1 MCFFLKRGK
10 VAELQRVKVFNVE
23 AHSSASFFYL
33 NNYRFHDETWINMF
47 VLRQVC
53 HFDEGEIALVILQR
67 LADFDCG
74 VSGAISPSSK

>member
-1 MCFFLKRGK
+1 MRLFF
-10 VAELQRVKVFNVE
+10 V
-23 AHSSASFFYL
+23 Y
-33 NNYRFHDETWINMF
+33 NYRFHDETWINMF

-67 LADFDCG
+67 LADFNCG